1 MLQSLLNKKKT
12 QQKFL
17 LLTFVIFIYYFLKN
31 GFFQF
36 VKYQVQIYLPYP
48 GTAEKKETNF
58 TPLFSNTCTLTQFLD
73 RENQTN
79 KNSISLLS
87 YNVLFYNDGNLRM
100 VKKTTKATM
109 AKPVSRS
116 KAMIT
121 VARQNATS
129 VLEQLNVDLGNG

>member
-1 MLQSLLNKKKT
+1 
-12 QQKFL
+12 
-17 LLTFVIFIYYFLKN
+17 
-31 GFFQF
+31 
-36 VKYQVQIYLPYP
+36 
-48 GTAEKKETNF
+48 
-58 TPLFSNTCTLTQFLD
+58 
-73 RENQTN
+73 
-79 KNSISLLS
+79 
-87 YNVLFYNDGNLRM
+87 M

>member
-1 MLQSLLNKKKT
+1 MLNI
-12 QQKFL
+12 KFK
-17 LLTFVIFIYYFLKN
+17 FISPTLEP
-31 GFFQF
+31 QR
-36 VKYQVQIYLPYP
+36 
-48 GTAEKKETNF
+48 KKETNF

-109 AKPVSRS
+109 TKPVSRS

-129 VLEQLNVDLGNG
+129 VLEQLNVDLGNE